1 MGASCRWDHGRVF
14 TGDRWAEALLVDDGR
29 VVAVGSSEE
38 VRRAAATGTER
49 VDLAG
54 HLLVPGLIDAHL
66 HLARITLA
74 RESLDVGDATSLPD
88 LVEQIR
94 KWAPEHPGGT
104 LLAHGWKAGQFG
116 DADPTRAVL
125 DEALPERPL
134 VIYHSSGHVAAANGA
149 ALRAAGV
156 DPATPDPRGG
166 RIGRDREGAPDGLVY
181 ESALRLLE
189 PVTGE
194 ASAVGAEPLHRT
206 LEIAAS
212 LGLTTVATMNVG
224 PGEAAPLAA
233 LRDAERLPLRVRMY
247 LHREWF
253 VAEAASGHAPITD
266 SERLSVVG
274 FKGFPD
280 GAFGPRTAWL
290 SSPYADAPETSGLPL
305 ANDAELAEAVR
316 YSTELELAPA
326 LHAIGDAG
334 VARALELLRPAV
346 GRAGPP
352 ARVEHAALTP
362 PAILARLEEVRP
374 ALVVQPGFLWSDH
387 WLRER
392 LGPERARWA
401 YAFRTL
407 LDRGHLLAGSSD
419 APYDPIDPWRGLQA
433 AVARR
438 GPLGRSANPSG
449 AEALP
454 PEEAL
459 QLYTRNGG
467 RALGEPDLGHLEVG
481 ARADLVVLESSD
493 LPGALARA
501 ATTVRETW
509 VAGEPVYRS
518 SGDCGSND

>member
-1 MGASCRWDHGRVF
+1 MGSARIWQNGRIF
-14 TGDRWAEALLVDDGR
+14 TGERWADALLVEDGR
-29 VVAVGSSEE
+29 VVAVGTSEE
-38 VRRAAATGTER
+38 VRRAAATGADR
-49 VDLAG
+49 VDLSG
-54 HLLVPGLIDAHL
+54 RLVVPGLIDAHL

-74 RESLDVGDATSLPD
+74 RESLDVGGATSLPD
-88 LVEQIR
+88 LVERIR
-94 KWAPEHPGGT
+94 RWAPEHPSGT
-104 LLAHGWKAGQFG
+104 LVAHGWTAGQFG
-116 DADPTRAVL
+116 DADPTRVVM
-125 DEALPERPL
+125 DDALPDRPL
-134 VIYHSSGHVAAANGA
+134 VIYHSSGHAAATNSA
-149 ALRAAGV
+149 ALRAAGIE
-156 DPATPDPRGG
+156 PATPDPRGG
-166 RIGRDREGAPDGLVY
+166 RIGRDREGAPNGLVY

-194 ASAVGAEPLHRT
+194 ASEVGTEPLHRT

-212 LGLTTVATMNVG
+212 LGLTTVASMNVG
-224 PGEAAPLAA
+224 PGESGPLAS

-253 VAEAASGHAPITD
+253 VAGAASGRAPLTD

-274 FKGFPD
+274 FKGFTD

-290 SSPYADAPETSGLPL
+290 SAPYADAPETSGLPL

-316 YSTELELAPA
+316 YATELEVAPA
-326 LHAIGDAG
+326 LHAIGDAAVG
-334 VARALELLRPAV
+334 RSLEILEPAV

-352 ARVEHAALTP
+352 ARIEHVSLTP
-362 PAILARLEEVRP
+362 PPILSRLAEVRP

-419 APYDPIDPWRGLQA
+419 APYDPIDPWRGLAA
-433 AVARR
+433 AVSRR

-467 RALGEPDLGHLEVG
+467 RVLGEPDLGRLEVG
-481 ARADLVVLESSD
+481 ARADLVLLESTELS
-493 LPGALARA
+493 GALAQGA
-501 ATTVRETW
+501 AGVRETW
-509 VAGEPVYRS
+509 VEGELVYRS
-518 SGDCGSND
+518 SGIHGSND